1 MAQLSLP
8 PSFTANLTPL
18 QVRLR
23 DINAFQL
30 PRLTASSSSSTSN
43 ESVGLTAETLSAYET
58 ELNDALDECS
68 ALIEQG
74 QWLVTDIL
82 DAAELDQKVQD
93 ILVTEWDRAKSG
105 YTA

>member
-1 MAQLSLP
+1 MAQLHLP

-30 PRLTASSSSSTSN
+30 PRLTASSSSSN
-43 ESVGLTAETLSAYET
+43 NDSVGFTAETLSAYET

-68 ALIEQG
+68 TLIEQG
-74 QWLVTDIL
+74 QWLVTDLL
-82 DAAELDQKVQD
+82 DAAELDQKVQE

-105 YTA
+105 HTA